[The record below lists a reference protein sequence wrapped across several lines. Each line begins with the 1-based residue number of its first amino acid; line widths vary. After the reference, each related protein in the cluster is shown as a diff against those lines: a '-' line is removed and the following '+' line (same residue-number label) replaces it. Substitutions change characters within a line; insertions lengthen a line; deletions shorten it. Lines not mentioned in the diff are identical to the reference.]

1 MLGFMFGTACLVLL
15 AGLYHGPGC
24 HQGFHHHRRGRRGCG
39 PDHDVHERGHRR
51 GRRGRRG
58 FGRAAAEVFKRRLD
72 VDEDQED
79 LVDHALRDLREAFG
93 GLTRE
98 LKRER
103 ADLADAFTGEQVDEA
118 GLAAL
123 WAQQDEEL
131 QRFRREAVSAL
142 KQIHAVLDP
151 DQRRVAASWLQR
163 EGRWA

>member
-15 AGLYHGPGC
+15 AGLYHGPG
-24 HQGFHHHRRGRRGCG
+24 HHRGFHHHRRRGCG
-39 PDHDVHERGHRR
+39 RHHEGHGHRH

-79 LVDHALRDLREAFG
+79 LFDHALRDLREAFG

-103 ADLADAFTGEQVDEA
+103 GDLADAFTGEQVDEA